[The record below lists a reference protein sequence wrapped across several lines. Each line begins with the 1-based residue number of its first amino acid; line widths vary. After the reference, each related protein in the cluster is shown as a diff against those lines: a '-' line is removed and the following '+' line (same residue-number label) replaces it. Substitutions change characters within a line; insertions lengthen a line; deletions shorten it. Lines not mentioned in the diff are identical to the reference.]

1 MLDYRIA
8 TFLEAYR
15 TQSFTQ
21 AAHRL
26 HITQPAVSQH
36 IKHLEAHYNCTLFA
50 KRGHAIAPTP
60 QADALYPHMLAMAND
75 EQRIERELE
84 GIAGST
90 GTIPA
95 GSLRLGCTRT
105 IADYVAPG
113 LLCSLIARHPTL
125 DVTLAAGNTS
135 TLLAQIED
143 GSLDVALVE
152 GSFDRKVFG
161 SAVWSH
167 EAYVA
172 VAAPGFGIQAVSL
185 RNGID
190 SAKRPIDR
198 PETPAA
204 PSIHP
209 HLMQDL
215 LDQPLIV
222 REHGSGTR
230 EILECSLA
238 ARNLTIAD
246 FARVY
251 ELESIPAIKACVKA
265 GLGITFMYRIAAEQE
280 LKRGELIDIT
290 PSDFSLQ
297 HDFCLVWQRGSVM
310 APRYRSLLCPHPLE

>member
-21 AAHRL
+21 AARRL

-36 IKHLEAHYNCTLFA
+36 IRHLEAHYNCTLFA
-50 KRGHAIAPTP
+50 KRGHAIVPTV

-75 EQRIERELE
+75 ERRIERELE
-84 GIAGST
+84 EIARST
-90 GTIPA
+90 DAIPA

-105 IADYVAPG
+105 IADYIAPS
-113 LLCSLIARHPTL
+113 LLRSLIARYPTL
-125 DVTLAAGNTS
+125 DVSLVAGNTS
-135 TLLAQIED
+135 ALLSHIED

-152 GSFDRKVFG
+152 GSFDRQVFG

-172 VAAPGFGIQAVSL
+172 VAAPGFGAHADDAGE
-185 RNGID
+185 R
-190 SAKRPIDR
+190 
-198 PETPAA
+198 
-204 PSIHP
+204 P

-215 LDQPLIV
+215 LNQPLIV
-222 REHGSGTR
+222 RERGSGTR

-238 ARNLTIAD
+238 ARNLAIDD

-265 GLGITFMYRIAAEQE
+265 GLGITFMYRIAAERE
-280 LKRGELIDIT
+280 LERGELVDIT

-310 APRYRSLLCPHPLE
+310 APRYRALLSPHPRE

>member
-1 MLDYRIA
+1 MGGCTMLDYRIA

-21 AAHRL
+21 SARRL

-36 IKHLEAHYNCTLFA
+36 IRHLEAHYNCTLFA
-50 KRGHAIAPTP
+50 KRGHAIVPTP

-75 EQRIERELE
+75 ERRIERELE
-84 GIAGST
+84 EIARST
-90 GTIPA
+90 DAIPA

-105 IADYVAPG
+105 IADYVAPS
-113 LLCSLIARHPTL
+113 LLRSLIARHPTL
-125 DVTLAAGNTS
+125 DVSLVAGNTS
-135 TLLAQIED
+135 ALLSHIED

-152 GSFDRKVFG
+152 GSFDRQVFG

-172 VAAPGFGIQAVSL
+172 VAAPGFGAHADDAGE
-185 RNGID
+185 R
-190 SAKRPIDR
+190 
-198 PETPAA
+198 
-204 PSIHP
+204 P

-215 LDQPLIV
+215 LNQPLIV

-238 ARNLTIAD
+238 ARNLAIDD

-265 GLGITFMYRIAAEQE
+265 GLGITFMYRIAAERE
-280 LKRGELIDIT
+280 LERGELVDIT

-310 APRYRSLLCPHPLE
+310 APRYRALLSPHPRE